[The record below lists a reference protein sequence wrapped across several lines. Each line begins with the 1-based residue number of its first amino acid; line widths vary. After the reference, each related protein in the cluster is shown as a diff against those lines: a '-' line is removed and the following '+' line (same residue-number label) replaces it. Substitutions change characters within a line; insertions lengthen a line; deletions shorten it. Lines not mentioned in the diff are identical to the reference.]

1 MNPILLAVL
10 IVTVIG
16 LIGAVILVAASIFMY
31 VPVDERVEQITGC
44 LPGANCGACGCAGCA
59 DYAKTIVEDGNAVN
73 KCVPGGA
80 KVAGEIAAIMG
91 VEAGASVPMKAVVAC
106 SGTCGKTGKRFEFEG
121 LHSCQAVKGLYGGDG
136 DCKFGCL
143 GYGDCV
149 SVCAFDAIHVV
160 DGVALVDRE
169 KCTGCG
175 ACAKACPNAIIS
187 IIPEHKRKP
196 VVLCQNKD
204 KGAQTRKACSAG
216 CIGCMKC
223 AKACPKQAITVENNL
238 AYRPGEVR
246 GLRPVRQGVPGGR
259 DPRPRGL
266 RAAGHVPRP
275 GGGPR
280 GQRLI
285 VCEEKRETGL
295 PSLFFCSKGGDL
307 PRIGPGPLQKGPPG
321 PHSEGD
327 VAAADGEQGQTRREL
342 ELLHQPL
349 REGQLPLWR
358 DGEPAV
364 GPPLIGQ

>member
-91 VEAGASVPMKAVVAC
+91 VEAGASVPMKAVVSC

-175 ACAKACPNAIIS
+175 ACESVCPKRIIFLYAYRERPKPIVMCS
-187 IIPEHKRKP
+187 NHK
-196 VVLCQNKD
+196 
-204 KGAQTRKACSAG
+204 KGVDTRRDCTAG
-216 CIGCMKC
+216 CLGCGKC
-223 AKACPKQAITVENNL
+223 AKDCPVGSI
-238 AYRPGEVR
+238 
-246 GLRPVRQGVPGGR
+246 
-259 DPRPRGL
+259 
-266 RAAGHVPRP
+266 
-275 GGGPR
+275 
-280 GQRLI
+280 LI
-285 VCEEKRETGL
+285 PKPWPEKAE
-295 PSLFFCSKGGDL
+295 
-307 PRIGPGPLQKGPPG
+307 
-321 PHSEGD
+321 
-327 VAAADGEQGQTRREL
+327 
-342 ELLHQPL
+342 
-349 REGQLPLWR
+349 
-358 DGEPAV
+358 
-364 GPPLIGQ
+364 

>member
-175 ACAKACPNAIIS
+175 ACANICPKKVIMIDAGG
-187 IIPEHKRKP
+187 PRKP
-196 VVLCQNKD
+196 VVMCSNQD
-204 KGAQTRKACSAG
+204 KGAVANKLCTTSCIACGMCERTCKFDAIHVVDGVARVDYDKCKG
-216 CIGCMKC
+216 CGMCAQKC
-223 AKACPKQAITVENNL
+223 PKKIILFPLKDDPYPPKPVVKPAAPAAPAAKPEAKA
-238 AYRPGEVR
+238 
-246 GLRPVRQGVPGGR
+246 
-259 DPRPRGL
+259 
-266 RAAGHVPRP
+266 
-275 GGGPR
+275 
-280 GQRLI
+280 
-285 VCEEKRETGL
+285 EEAKPET
-295 PSLFFCSKGGDL
+295 KA
-307 PRIGPGPLQKGPPG
+307 
-321 PHSEGD
+321 E
-327 VAAADGEQGQTRREL
+327 
-342 ELLHQPL
+342 
-349 REGQLPLWR
+349 
-358 DGEPAV
+358 
-364 GPPLIGQ
+364 

>member
-160 DGVALVDRE
+160 EAWPWW
-169 KCTGCG
+169 TGR
-175 ACAKACPNAIIS
+175 NA
-187 IIPEHKRKP
+187 P
-196 VVLCQNKD
+196 
-204 KGAQTRKACSAG
+204 AA
-216 CIGCMKC
+216 
-223 AKACPKQAITVENNL
+223 
-238 AYRPGEVR
+238 
-246 GLRPVRQGVPGGR
+246 VP
-259 DPRPRGL
+259 
-266 RAAGHVPRP
+266 VPRP
-275 GGGPR
+275 AP
-280 GQRLI
+280 
-285 VCEEKRETGL
+285 T
-295 PSLFFCSKGGDL
+295 PSSASSRSTSASLWCCARTRTRAL
-307 PRIGPGPLQKGPPG
+307 RPGRPVPP
-321 PHSEGD
+321 
-327 VAAADGEQGQTRREL
+327 AASA
-342 ELLHQPL
+342 
-349 REGQLPLWR
+349 
-358 DGEPAV
+358 A
-364 GPPLIGQ
+364 